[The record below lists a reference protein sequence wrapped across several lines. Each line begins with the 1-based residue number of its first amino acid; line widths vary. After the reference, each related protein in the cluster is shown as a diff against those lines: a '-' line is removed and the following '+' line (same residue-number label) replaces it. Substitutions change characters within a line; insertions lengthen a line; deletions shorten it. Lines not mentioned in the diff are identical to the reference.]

1 MLANEGQDMDGDMIY
16 IQKMELGLFT
26 LQQVSL
32 WFKHNYIKSRKG
44 RLHYRRAVRRQ
55 HRVTQR
61 ANPHPFATPQK

>member
-32 WFKHNYIKSRKG
+32 WFKNNS
-44 RLHYRRAVRRQ
+44 
-55 HRVTQR
+55 
-61 ANPHPFATPQK
+61 